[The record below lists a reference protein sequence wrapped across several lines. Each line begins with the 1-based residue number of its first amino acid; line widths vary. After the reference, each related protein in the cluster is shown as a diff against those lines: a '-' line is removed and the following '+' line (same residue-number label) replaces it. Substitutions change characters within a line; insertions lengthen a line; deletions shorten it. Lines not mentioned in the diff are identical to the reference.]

1 MAYDSLAQ
9 ERELALAL
17 AFPRSISYQSVYLP
31 EATALAEVWKETLS
45 FSENLVSKVRGY
57 GNVLLSQLERDSF
70 KGRRRS
76 RFNPTPTAP
85 TLSSWKD
92 IESI

>member
-31 EATALAEVWKETLS
+31 EATALAEV
-45 FSENLVSKVRGY
+45 NRGKAIIP
-57 GNVLLSQLERDSF
+57 D
-70 KGRRRS
+70 
-76 RFNPTPTAP
+76 
-85 TLSSWKD
+85 
-92 IESI
+92 